1 MTLTFLP
8 KFTLSLQKSR
18 MLQVQG
24 IKAAAVVV
32 YRKALIR
39 LRRASARQATREMRY
54 HRLSRRVNNTVKK
67 NLSLEITGRYIL
79 IKA

>member
-1 MTLTFLP
+1 
-8 KFTLSLQKSR
+8 

-32 YRKALIR
+32 YRKALI
-39 LRRASARQATREMRY
+39 TREMRY

-67 NLSLEITGRYIL
+67 NLSLEITGHYIL